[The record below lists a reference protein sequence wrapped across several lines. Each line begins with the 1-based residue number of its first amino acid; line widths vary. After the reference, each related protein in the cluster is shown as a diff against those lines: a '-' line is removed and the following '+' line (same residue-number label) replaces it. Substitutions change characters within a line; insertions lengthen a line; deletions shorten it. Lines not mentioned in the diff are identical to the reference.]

1 MMELINLLN
10 TDYYDDNLTMQEL
23 QQILGEMLNHVLLS
37 KEDVINQMFLD
48 TMSTLL
54 SREETIL
61 GIVPNTSKSDILR
74 RETIKAKL
82 VGRGIT
88 TKQLLLDTIKSYG
101 NGEIEIDEIPNEYK
115 VIVRFVSMLGIPENM
130 ESLKQDVERM
140 KPAHLQVV
148 YEFLYN
154 TWAMLMHENATFEEI
169 QSENV
174 MWENMKHHNFDTGR
188 ESVW

>member
-1 MMELINLLN
+1 MELINLLN